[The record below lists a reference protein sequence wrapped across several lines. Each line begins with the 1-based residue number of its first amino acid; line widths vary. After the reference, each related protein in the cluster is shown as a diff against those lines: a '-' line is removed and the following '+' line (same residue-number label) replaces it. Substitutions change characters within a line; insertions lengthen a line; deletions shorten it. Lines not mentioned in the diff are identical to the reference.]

1 MHQLGLDVQLAATEE
16 DGTVEENAKIIARIV
31 RAESRFHTKL
41 ILVSTSKG
49 GPETAL
55 ALGKILEPGETTS
68 VKAAN
73 RINTILARVS
83 SPYACFI
90 QQERSL
96 PDRVM
101 ARRLRI
107 AVVCLWP

>member
-41 ILVSTSKG
+41 ILISTSKG

-55 ALGKILEPGETTS
+55 ALGKIF
-68 VKAAN
+68 
-73 RINTILARVS
+73 TIIPQGIR
-83 SPYACFI
+83 
-90 QQERSL
+90 
-96 PDRVM
+96 M
-101 ARRLRI
+101 AL
-107 AVVCLWP
+107 VLLD